1 MTNKNEE
8 PTSSHDAA
16 RPYSATRRTPRV
28 HRRVVHQGT
37 ERFDADGVK
46 PEPSEMQTAQQRQ
59 ADDDKRI
66 LGELPP
72 HWAVFENANSGWAY
86 GPHDAPRAA
95 INVPCSCAA
104 STCNAST
111 ALIAICVTVEPVSS
125 SLGCAITT
133 A

>member
-28 HRRVVHQGT
+28 Q
-37 ERFDADGVK
+37 

-72 HWAVFENANSGWAY
+72 HWAVFEE
-86 GPHDAPRAA
+86 RQ
-95 INVPCSCAA
+95 
-104 STCNAST
+104 
-111 ALIAICVTVEPVSS
+111 
-125 SLGCAITT
+125 
-133 A
+133 

>member
-16 RPYSATRRTPRV
+16 RPYSATRVHPAV

-72 HWAVFENANSGWAY
+72 HWAVFEE
-86 GPHDAPRAA
+86 RQ
-95 INVPCSCAA
+95 
-104 STCNAST
+104 
-111 ALIAICVTVEPVSS
+111 
-125 SLGCAITT
+125 
-133 A
+133 

>member
-28 HRRVVHQGT
+28 HRRVVHQST

-72 HWAVFENANSGWAY
+72 HWAVFEE
-86 GPHDAPRAA
+86 RQ
-95 INVPCSCAA
+95 
-104 STCNAST
+104 
-111 ALIAICVTVEPVSS
+111 
-125 SLGCAITT
+125 
-133 A
+133 